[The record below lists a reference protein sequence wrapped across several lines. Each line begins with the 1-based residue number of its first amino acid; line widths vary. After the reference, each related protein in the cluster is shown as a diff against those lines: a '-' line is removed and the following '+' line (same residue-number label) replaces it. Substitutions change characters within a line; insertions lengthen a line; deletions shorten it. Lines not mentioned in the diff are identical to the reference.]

1 MLINNLF
8 ASRRSPPIRQ
18 LQHILFQ
25 KDISLPK
32 YILLS
37 VPNVHLDGTLTSVV
51 FAVSFGATR
60 CARGTHCQAW
70 RFLSFGALS
79 MMEPGE
85 VH

>member
-37 VPNVHLDGTLTSVV
+37 VPNVHLDSTLTSVV
-51 FAVSFGATR
+51 FAVSFAVR
-60 CARGTHCQAW
+60 Y
-70 RFLSFGALS
+70 S
-79 MMEPGE
+79 MMCSRHRLPSLGFP
-85 VH
+85 VL